1 MRLVLGQIIYHSG
14 KLSTRDE
21 GLMKIYDR
29 PTLKISEADAAS
41 LELKN
46 QDWVRV
52 ATATANLPLP
62 QPAYRSLVAEETQQH
77 VPSGVELAVEIM
89 PSLPKGT
96 VWFPEHFTDLKDLM
110 RVTVDPMT
118 HVPYFK
124 SGIVSVKKVPLFDLT
139 VVSSTSGAS
148 CCSIPSDER
157 LLAGDA
163 LPEGHGAPAG
173 DVLSVTGTE
182 DKSE

>member
-46 QDWVRV
+46 GDWVGVRPP
-52 ATATANLPLP
+52 ANLSLP
-62 QPAYRSLVAEETQQH
+62 LVAKEISE
-77 VPSGVELAVEIM
+77 PSPVESRVELAVEIM

-96 VWFPEHFTDLKDLM
+96 VWYPEHFTGLKDLM
-110 RVTVDPMT
+110 RVTIDPMT
-118 HVPYFK
+118 QVPYFK
-124 SGIVSVKKVPLFDLT
+124 SGYVSVKKVPLFDLT
-139 VVSSTSGAS
+139 VVSSKADMP
-148 CCSIPSDER
+148 CS
-157 LLAGDA
+157 LG
-163 LPEGHGAPAG
+163 
-173 DVLSVTGTE
+173 VTTPLGE
-182 DKSE
+182 SLQSEENKGL